1 MSGLRTTLCI
11 LRDAPTNTSPSSPIH
26 QVASANRLIVGAAL
40 ASLRRSIKFFVD
52 ESCSS
57 LTFFR
62 LSTQEAPPEI
72 PKSVTPFG
80 SKPRPRMIVLLFLHH
95 FIVSFGT
102 LSPLSTLGADRLF
115 DSSAHSRRS
124 RNAAINDISVGSSHL
139 LASYQLL
146 SAKGPAQWDTLS
158 PQTHPFL
165 FPSPQPS
172 HYFLDDFLSDF
183 LSFLLSGPEHATAA
197 LSSASPRELTV
208 QLRPSWSSTPGLL
221 RRKSINGWGSP
232 QAYPGSWDSPVFEQ
246 NVAEGVVPALPEG
259 SLAAPIV
266 SVAKHDQFD
275 SDEEDQSDADMPPL
289 QTPPDSESDSG
300 VELVY

>member
-1 MSGLRTTLCI
+1 MSGLRTTLRS
-11 LRDAPTNTSPSSPIH
+11 LRDAPTNTSPSSPIL

-40 ASLRRSIKFFVD
+40 ASLHRSIKFFVD

-57 LTFFR
+57 LTFFC
-62 LSTQEAPPEI
+62 LSSQEVPPEI
-72 PKSVTPFG
+72 PKSATPFG
-80 SKPRPRMIVLLFLHH
+80 I
-95 FIVSFGT
+95 SFGSF
-102 LSPLSTLGADRLF
+102 SPLSTLGADRYY
-115 DSSAHSRRS
+115 DSSAHSCKS
-124 RNAAINDISVGSSHL
+124 RNAAINDISVGSPRL
-139 LASYQLL
+139 LASHQLL
-146 SAKGPAQWDTLS
+146 S
-158 PQTHPFL
+158 
-165 FPSPQPS
+165 
-172 HYFLDDFLSDF
+172 
-183 LSFLLSGPEHATAA
+183 
-197 LSSASPRELTV
+197 V

-246 NVAEGVVPALPEG
+246 NVAEGVVPALPGG

-289 QTPPDSESDSG
+289 QTPPDSESESG